1 MFKHQARYL
10 VRRRDSS
17 LWAYVLQENNEHRRE
32 LIDQVRRIFL
42 YTWLHSTHT
51 HFVRHT

>member
-10 VRRRDSS
+10 VRRRDQT

-32 LIDQVRRIFL
+32 LIDQVSKKICNKSIHQSPF
-42 YTWLHSTHT
+42 
-51 HFVRHT
+51 